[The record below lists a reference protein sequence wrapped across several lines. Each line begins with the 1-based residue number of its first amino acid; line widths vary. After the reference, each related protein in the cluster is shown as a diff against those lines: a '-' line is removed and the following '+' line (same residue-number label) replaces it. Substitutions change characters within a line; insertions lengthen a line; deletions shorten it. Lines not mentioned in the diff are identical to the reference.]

1 LKEKL
6 GEEADKKGS
15 DSKIKRRVVKE
26 EKADCAR

>member
-15 DSKIKRRVVKE
+15 DNKIKRGLLKMGRQFL
-26 EKADCAR
+26 C